1 MTVAMATRALALLAS
16 LSLAACTS
24 APPPPVAPA
33 PLAAWAPHEP
43 APAPVA
49 GPVVI
54 TLIGTNDVH
63 GRIDSLPILGGYLAN
78 LRAVRG
84 DEGVVV
90 VDAGDMFQGTLES
103 NLAEG
108 VPMVMGY
115 DALRYDAVTLGNH
128 EFDYGPVGPSSTPR
142 GKSDDPR
149 GALKARAKEAT
160 FPFLTANIV
169 DGATDRPLD
178 FPNFHPTALLTK
190 KDGVKIGLIGIST
203 EDTPKTTIAIN
214 FAGLKVLPPAA
225 VVKARALE
233 LRKQGANLVV
243 VIAHAGGKCLTYGED
258 DKGCDEKQE
267 IMRLAEAIP
276 EGTVDAIVAGHTHDG
291 MANRVHGT
299 PIIESFSYGKDFGR
313 IDFTFDAASHA
324 LKKTDIL
331 PPTPLKTDVA
341 YLGKPVVPDEAL
353 AAKLKHFTDDSR
365 ALKESL
371 LGVELATP
379 LTRDHGHESPL
390 GNLFADMLL
399 RSRPNAQV
407 GMMNGGGLRAD
418 LPAGP
423 LRYGSL
429 FEAMPFDNRL
439 AVIHL
444 TGAELRRIVTENLE
458 SSHGIASWAGIRVLA
473 DCACDKLTV
482 KLQKSTGKGGVGPG
496 GGFIADTEHV
506 SLVTSDFIALGGDAV
521 AVPPN
526 SVTFEDELLRDAFE
540 TQLRALAS
548 HPPLSSGDLYDPGHR
563 RVLYPG
569 ERPVSCKR

>member
-1 MTVAMATRALALLAS
+1 MATRALALLAS
-16 LSLAACTS
+16 VCLVACSS
-24 APPPPVAPA
+24 APPPVPPTGPVPQEAAPA
-33 PLAAWAPHEP
+33 
-43 APAPVA
+43 APVA
-49 GPVVI
+49 GSVVI

-84 DEGVVV
+84 DDGVVL
-90 VDAGDMFQGTLES
+90 VDGGDIFQGTLES

-108 VPMVMGY
+108 VPMIIGY
-115 DALRYDAVTLGNH
+115 DALHYDAVTLGNH

-142 GKSDDPR
+142 GKGDDPR

-169 DGATDRPLD
+169 DDATNRPLD
-178 FPNFHPTALLTK
+178 YPNFHPTALLTK
-190 KDGVKIGLIGIST
+190 KGGIKVGLIGIST
-203 EDTPKTTIAIN
+203 VDTPKTTIAVN
-214 FAGLKVLPPAA
+214 FAGLKVLPPAG
-225 VVKARALE
+225 VVETRAAE
-233 LRKQGANLVV
+233 LRKEGANLVV
-243 VIAHAGGKCLTYGED
+243 VIAHAGGKCLTYGDD
-258 DKGCDEKQE
+258 DKSCEQKQE
-267 IMRLAEAIP
+267 IMALAEAIP

-313 IDFTFDAASHA
+313 IDFTFDGASHA
-324 LKKTDIL
+324 LKKTDIF

-353 AAKLKHFTDDSR
+353 AAKLKPFTDDSR

-371 LGVELATP
+371 LGVDLATP
-379 LTRDHGHESPL
+379 ITRDHGHESPL

-399 RSRPNAQV
+399 RSRPTAQV

-423 LRYGSL
+423 LHYGSL

-439 AVIHL
+439 AVVHL
-444 TGAELRRIVTENLE
+444 TGADLRRIVVDNLE
-458 SSHGIASWAGIRVLA
+458 SMHGIASWAGIRVLA
-473 DCACDKLTV
+473 ECVGDKLTV
-482 KLQKSTGKGGVGPG
+482 KMQKTTGRGGVAGG
-496 GGFIADTEHV
+496 GGFISDGEKLT
-506 SLVTSDFIALGGDAV
+506 LVTSDFIALGGDSV
-521 AVPPN
+521 VVPPN

-540 TQLRALAS
+540 TQLRALAG
-548 HPPLSSGDLYDPGHR
+548 HPPLSSGALYDPGHR
-563 RVLYPG
+563 RVVYPG
-569 ERPVSCKR
+569 ERPVSCKH

>member
-1 MTVAMATRALALLAS
+1 MAPRALALLAS
-16 LSLAACTS
+16 VCLAACSS
-24 APPPPVAPA
+24 APPPAAPA
-33 PLAAWAPHEP
+33 PRSSPAAVTA
-43 APAPVA
+43 APVA

-54 TLIGTNDVH
+54 SLVGTNDVH
-63 GRIDSLPILGGYLAN
+63 GRIDSLPVLGGYLAN

-84 DEGVVV
+84 DDGVVV

-108 VPMVMGY
+108 VPMVLGY

-142 GKSDDPR
+142 GKGDDPR

-169 DGATDRPLD
+169 DGVTDRPLD
-178 FPNFHPTALLTK
+178 YPNFHPTVLLTK
-190 KDGVKIGLIGIST
+190 KDGVKVGLIGIST
-203 EDTPKTTIAIN
+203 EDTPKTTIAVN
-214 FAGLKVLPPAA
+214 FAGLKVLPPAP
-225 VVKARALE
+225 VVEARARE
-233 LRKQGANLVV
+233 LRAQGANLVV
-243 VIAHAGGKCLTYGED
+243 VLAHAGGKCLTYGD
-258 DKGCDEKQE
+258 DDRSCDENQE
-267 IMRLAEAIP
+267 IMRLANALP

-313 IDFTFDAASHA
+313 IDFTFDGASHA

-331 PPTPLKTDVA
+331 PPTPLKTGVA
-341 YLGKPVVPDEAL
+341 YLGKPVIPDEAL

-371 LGVELATP
+371 LGVELTTP
-379 LTRDHGHESPL
+379 ITREHGHESPL

-407 GMMNGGGLRAD
+407 GMMNGGGLRSD

-423 LRYGSL
+423 LHYGAL

-439 AVIHL
+439 AVVHL
-444 TGAELRRIVTENLE
+444 TGADLRRIVVDNLE
-458 SSHGIASWAGIRVLA
+458 SSHSIASWAGIRVLA
-473 DCACDKLTV
+473 ECTGNTLTV
-482 KLQKSTGKGGVGPG
+482 KLQKTTGKGGVGAG
-496 GGFIADTEHV
+496 GGFISDADRVT
-506 SLVTSDFIALGGDAV
+506 LVTSDFIALGGDNV
-521 AVPPN
+521 VVPPN

-540 TQLRALAS
+540 TQLRAMAG
-548 HPPLSSGDLYDPGHR
+548 HPLSSGALYDPGHR
-563 RVLYPG
+563 RVIYPG